1 MRDFSGEALT
11 LVCLVRGTWPIEVEA
26 LGASVAGTVLW
37 KHAGRST
44 LTVVVKASFS
54 LDEGTARILAP
65 AEIVQ
70 EERLLPQTRSLLADA
85 DIAPYKPRAEI
96 TFVGSAWP
104 AAPAP
109 QVSTR
114 LAVSG
119 SSPLFD
125 RTIVVFGDRAGQ
137 GSPAPF
143 RSMPV
148 IWDRAWADPMQNP
161 IGVQRGSGHAAN
173 LIDPTDEAAPAAY
186 GPVSRTWGARAR
198 FLGRGDPRRTEGTRP
213 EMPAELSWGL
223 FLSAPV
229 EQQVSRLQG
238 DEVFLLENLVEGRP
252 RICTQLPSPRAV
264 ARYFGPK
271 APRDGAAIAMRLD
284 TANINGYERAIH
296 LVWRGTMAFPD
307 ESVASASRVVAG
319 LETTSGQGAFSAAIA
334 TEKPQVQLAP
344 PAPPAPTALPK
355 DSKTMPVGRP
365 IINVPKVTDDLPLY
379 DLDEPESSRGSTMA
393 IDPEAAMKLLGGA
406 KAIPWEQ
413 RPPPPAPP
421 PPAPPP
427 PAPPPPASSSGPKT
441 VPVPAPAP
449 QARPAFPDLVV
460 RPAGHADIDDD
471 DSVGSTMAIT
481 PEAAAELMARRGAA
495 LGQAPQPLPPGPVTT
510 PAGHRTPARTRPP
523 TVPLPA
529 PPPPV
534 PPAPPAPPPFHS
546 PATNVTK
553 DGRHGTIEMEPIPD
567 SDTGGGTMVLRP
579 EDFAK
584 KR

>member
-1 MRDFSGEALT
+1 M
-11 LVCLVRGTWPIEVEA
+11 CLVRGTWPIEVEA

-44 LTVVVKASFS
+44 LTVIVKASFS
-54 LDEGTARILAP
+54 LDEGTARLLSP
-65 AEIVQ
+65 AELIQ
-70 EERLLPQTRSLLADA
+70 EERSLSQTRSLFADS
-85 DIAPYKPRAEI
+85 DIAPYKPRAEV

-109 QVSTR
+109 QVKTR

-137 GSPAPF
+137 AAPSPF
-143 RSMPV
+143 RSMPLV
-148 IWDRAWADPMQNP
+148 WDRAWADPLENP
-161 IGVQRGSGHAAN
+161 VGVQRGSGRYAN
-173 LIDPTDEAAPAAY
+173 LIDPADENAAAAY
-186 GPVSRTWGARAR
+186 GPVSRSWGTRAR

-229 EQQVSRLQG
+229 DQQVSRLQG

-252 RICTQLPSPRAV
+252 RICTQLPNPRAV
-264 ARYFGPK
+264 ARYHGPK
-271 APRDGAAIAMRLD
+271 APREGAAIAMRLD
-284 TANINGYERAIH
+284 TVNINGFERAIH
-296 LVWRGTMAFPD
+296 VIWRGTMAFPD
-307 ESVASASRVVAG
+307 EGLASASRVVAG
-319 LETTSGQGAFSAAIA
+319 IEMSAAQPA
-334 TEKPQVQLAP
+334 HTGAAQAQPAQPTKPAPSP
-344 PAPPAPTALPK
+344 PAPLPK

-365 IINVPKVTDDLPLY
+365 IINVPKITDDSPLY

-393 IDPEAAMKLLGGA
+393 IDPEAAMRLLGGA
-406 KAIPWEQ
+406 KAMPWDKG
-413 RPPPPAPP
+413 PPPAPP
-421 PPAPPP
+421 PPPP
-427 PAPPPPASSSGPKT
+427 PAPAFEGTGPKT
-441 VPVPAPAP
+441 MPVPGNPPLAA
-449 QARPAFPDLVV
+449 PAFPAVVV
-460 RPAGHADIDDD
+460 RPAGGAEIDDD

-481 PEAAAELMARRGAA
+481 PEAAAELMARRAA
-495 LGQAPQPLPPGPVTT
+495 LTQNTAAPHAAAAPAPVQ
-510 PAGHRTPARTRPP
+510 RTPAKPRPP
-523 TVPLPA
+523 AVPLPA

-534 PPAPPAPPPFHS
+534 PPAPPGIPAFHS

-553 DGRHGTIEMEPIPD
+553 EGRHGTMEMEPIPD
-567 SDTGGGTMVLRP
+567 SDAGGGTMVLRP